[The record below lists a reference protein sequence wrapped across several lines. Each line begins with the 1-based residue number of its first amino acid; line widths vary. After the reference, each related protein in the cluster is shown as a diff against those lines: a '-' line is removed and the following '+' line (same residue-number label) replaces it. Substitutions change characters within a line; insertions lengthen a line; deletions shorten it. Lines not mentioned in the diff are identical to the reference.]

1 MIITVPARSRA
12 IHILK
17 LNKMKKDFLI
27 AEKTTGQLNALDKK
41 LGGLA
46 VMDGI
51 LNGKLKFEITNQPFT
66 PIQLFWKNL
75 YKKYFNI
82 EIDVS
87 LIQEVEGKWLIFIAK
102 GLTIQQVYDALPFN
116 KWKFADGDLD
126 KAIPVNDRVSN
137 KDYVVYVNQ
146 NIEADEQFK
155 NKSANDLKQT
165 NHTGITFMERLLL
178 ELYYFEETGKN
189 LDVDKMTLCDGS
201 RFSDGGVPYVYW
213 YDGELG
219 GCWSGASY
227 SSDDLRSRSVV
238 SA

>member
-1 MIITVPARSRA
+1 
-12 IHILK
+12 
-17 LNKMKKDFLI
+17 MKKDFLI
-27 AEKTTGQLNALDKK
+27 AGETAGRLNAYVKI
-41 LGGLA
+41 LGGLD
-46 VMDGI
+46 VMNGI
-51 LNGKLKFEITNQPFT
+51 LNGTLKFEITNQPFT

-137 KDYVVYVNQ
+137 KDYVGYVDQ
-146 NIEADEQFK
+146 NVEADEQFK

-189 LDVDKMTLCDGS
+189 LDVEK
-201 RFSDGGVPYVYW
+201 
-213 YDGELG
+213 
-219 GCWSGASY
+219 
-227 SSDDLRSRSVV
+227 
-238 SA
+238 